1 MCAPHKRQD
10 QSAIIGMSLEMP
22 RATEASP
29 LASAW
34 AGPTE
39 KSPLASDYPE
49 PRPLKTWAAYVRDS
63 LTNIFKA
70 RVGRCG
76 LISMVLLFGVLICG
90 LVMLALGLRAPQ
102 DATCRLD
109 VSVEGLC
116 VEAFSDYQ
124 LLDALNGRLPQ
135 TTAQSYLQSWPTSLA
150 TRYMA
155 DSAMYRGRANNT
167 ATPQASYPTLARLV
181 QNEPVPSGSDSWCVV
196 HVRVAGSDA
205 TRRADFARGDVAQ
218 LMVRHNFTQR
228 ACENGVHILASAA
241 VPHCARASN
250 GLMNSASPA
259 AATAVAAMAES
270 EAHVRA
276 VRSEICAR
284 GYATTMLLGLTPDE
298 IVALL
303 CRSRA
308 GLSLDPEMDGL
319 VASVRAQHVRR
330 R

>member
-1 MCAPHKRQD
+1 MA
-10 QSAIIGMSLEMP
+10 SLEMP

-181 QNEPVPSGSDSWCVV
+181 HANPAV
-196 HVRVAGSDA
+196 SDA
-205 TRRADFARGDVAQ
+205 RPAFASWRLSYSRVCCS
-218 LMVRHNFTQR
+218 RSF
-228 ACENGVHILASAA
+228 CSLAARDDGASRVSA
-241 VPHCARASN
+241 
-250 GLMNSASPA
+250 A
-259 AATAVAAMAES
+259 AATVTRFS
-270 EAHVRA
+270 SGGRYTVT
-276 VRSEICAR
+276 SF
-284 GYATTMLLGLTPDE
+284 L
-298 IVALL
+298 
-303 CRSRA
+303 RSR
-308 GLSLDPEMDGL
+308 
-319 VASVRAQHVRR
+319 
-330 R
+330 